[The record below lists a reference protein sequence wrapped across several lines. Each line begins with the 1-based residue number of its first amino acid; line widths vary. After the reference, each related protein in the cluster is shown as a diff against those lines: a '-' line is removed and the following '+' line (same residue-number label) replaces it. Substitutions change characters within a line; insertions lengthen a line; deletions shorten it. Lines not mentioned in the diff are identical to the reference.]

1 VRLISFKSKRRRW
14 LAGTALCFAVA
25 LLATV
30 GNLRGNPPIAGA
42 SAQATVDRPQG
53 SIVQAP
59 TSSDQLQSINSR
71 TLLLAELISTPPVL
85 ADIARRAGIPADSL
99 KAKTS
104 YIQDIP
110 EQMLGP
116 DLEVRGT
123 QILKLRAPFQLDI
136 EPDPNLPRFEIYA
149 RAPTIPL
156 AAKLADSVVPGLQD
170 YLRVDTTSHGVDPAS
185 QDRVEELGFAQAS
198 LLESHGKYEIAFLTF
213 LIVLALCGAVLGAVP
228 RIYAGW
234 TLAASGGERLAPPP
248 RAAAPSEPVR
258 RPECVG
264 LRGAVAGR
272 RRFAGRLLT
281 LERSPERW
289 AERGER
295 TRGDAGRGGAGE
307 RPGSIARLA
316 DDWPHTGRLMPWM
329 IAAFLVVL
337 WLVPFNSIS
346 LGGSSLPID
355 LKFDRIV
362 LPIVFL
368 IWVLALAAGGKAAPR
383 IRMSWVHVAV
393 LGFAGLAAFTFVA
406 NAHYLDQTL
415 QLDRG
420 VKQLMELMAYVLFF
434 VMSAS
439 VVRRSEVPAFLRFML
454 ILAVIAGVGT
464 LIEYR
469 LHYNVFYDFA
479 HKLLPGFQVGSAQ
492 SSSVDDLG
500 RRLVEGPAEVP
511 LEAVGMFTLALPI
524 ALVGVIDAKRWRP
537 RIVYGLATAIL
548 MAAAVSTER
557 KSGLLG
563 PVGVIVALVWF
574 RRVQMVRLL
583 PLAVV
588 MLALVKV
595 LAPGAIGGTTGQLA
609 PSALGVSTVDERV
622 VRWDAIRPDVWLHVA
637 VGQGFGVY
645 SVRVLDNEYLD
656 RLIEGG
662 VLGLTAYF
670 AMLLTPVFLSVGRG
684 RRREAGTAAIGVII
698 APAAIGTLV
707 LSGTYDSMGF
717 PHVPYI
723 FFFLAAML
731 AVALKEADVADAPPI
746 AALPRMRRTP
756 ELPPVRGE
764 PALEPAW
771 S

>member
-1 VRLISFKSKRRRW
+1 MKLISFKTKRRRG
-14 LAGTALCFAVA
+14 LAGIAVCFSVA
-25 LLATV
+25 LLATMA
-30 GNLRGNPPIAGA
+30 NLRANPPIAGA
-42 SAQATVDRPQG
+42 SAQATVDLPQR
-53 SIVQAP
+53 SVVQNP
-59 TSSDQLQSINSR
+59 VSSDQLQSISAR

-85 ADIARRAGIPADSL
+85 ADIAHRAGIPAKSL

-104 YIQDIP
+104 YIQNIP

-116 DLEVRGT
+116 DLEVRGI

-136 EPDPNLPRFEIYA
+136 EPDPNVPRFEIYS
-149 RAPTIPL
+149 RAPTIPM
-156 AAKLADSVVPGLQD
+156 AAKLADSVVPGLED
-170 YLRVDTTSHGVDPAS
+170 YLRTDANAHGVDPAA
-185 QDRVEELGFAQAS
+185 QARVEELGLAQAS
-198 LLESHGKYEIAFLTF
+198 LLESHGKYEIALLTF
-213 LIVLALCGAVLGAVP
+213 MIVLGVSAAIFFAVP

-234 TLAASGGERLAPPP
+234 RLAATADDCSAGE
-248 RAAAPSEPVR
+248 PSPAGKAESR
-258 RPECVG
+258 RRHECG
-264 LRGAVAGR
+264 AMRGAAVR
-272 RRFAGRLLT
+272 QRRFAGHLPALSRAVSGAGQVGGEASPRRAGAV
-281 LERSPERW
+281 ERS
-289 AERGER
+289 
-295 TRGDAGRGGAGE
+295 
-307 RPGSIARLA
+307 A

-329 IAAFLVVL
+329 VAAFLVLL
-337 WLVPFNSIS
+337 WLVPFNSIA

-355 LKFDRIV
+355 LKLDRLV

-368 IWVLALAAGGKAAPR
+368 AWVLALAAGGRAAPR
-383 IRMSWVHVAV
+383 VRMSWIHVAV
-393 LGFAGLAAFTFVA
+393 LGFGALAGFTFVV

-420 VKQLMELMAYVLFF
+420 VKQFMELGAYVLFF
-434 VMSAS
+434 VICAS
-439 VVRRSEVPAFLRFML
+439 VVRRAEVPAFLRFTL
-454 ILAVIAGVGT
+454 VLAVIAGLGT
-464 LIEYR
+464 LVEYR
-469 LHYNVFYDFA
+469 FHYNVFYDFS
-479 HKLLPGFQVGSAQ
+479 HKLLPGFQVGAAQ

-548 MAAAVSTER
+548 MAAAISTER

-563 PVGVIVALVWF
+563 PVGVVIALAWF
-574 RRVQMVRLL
+574 RRVQMIRLL

-588 MLALVKV
+588 LVALVKV
-595 LAPGAIGGTTGQLA
+595 LAPGAIGGTTDQLA

-622 VRWDAIRPDVWLHVA
+622 VRWDAIRPDVWLHLA

-662 VLGLTAYF
+662 VLGLAAYL
-670 AMLLTPVFLSVGRG
+670 ALLLTPVFLSVGRE
-684 RRREAGTAAIGVII
+684 RRREPGTAAIGVII

-731 AVALKEADVADAPPI
+731 AVALKGEDAAASPRI
-746 AALPRMRRTP
+746 AAGPRRARP
-756 ELPPVRGE
+756 AELPE
-764 PALEPAW
+764 ASLEPILEEAW
-771 S
+771 R